1 MKIRMRRLRTTEV
14 LREAVAETRV
24 HASQLIQ
31 PHFVIEDPRGE
42 EPILSM
48 PGVARFGVE
57 KLVRRV
63 GKDLELGL
71 SSVLLFGL
79 YSKKDDRGT
88 SAYEPNNVVSTA
100 VARLR
105 KEFGAKLTIITDVC
119 MCASMDHGHCG
130 ILHDGKVLNDES
142 LPLLSAMALSHAR
155 AGADVVAPS
164 DMMDGRVAAIRD
176 TLDEAGF
183 TDTAILAYSTKFA
196 SGFYGPFRDAADSAP
211 KSGDRKAYQMDPR
224 NGREAVRESVLDE
237 HEGADMLM
245 VKPALAYLDVIRAVR
260 EATNVPLAAYNVSGE
275 YSMVKAAAKNGWI
288 DEGRVVK
295 EILTAIVRAGA
306 DLVITYHGTEALEK
320 RWL

>member
-1 MKIRMRRLRTTEV
+1 MNIRLRRLRTTEV

-24 HASQLIQ
+24 HSSQLIQ
-31 PHFVIEDPRGE
+31 PHFVIEDPKGE
-42 EPILSM
+42 EPIPSM
-48 PGVARFGVE
+48 PGVSRFGVE
-57 KLVRRV
+57 NLVRRV
-63 GKDLELGL
+63 GKDVELGL
-71 SSVLLFGL
+71 TSVLLFGL
-79 YSKKDDRGT
+79 YSKKDARGS
-88 SAYEPNNVVSTA
+88 SAYEPDNVVAKA

-105 KEFGAKLTIITDVC
+105 REFGAKLTIMTDVC

-130 ILHDGKVLNDES
+130 ILHDGKVLNDET

-176 TLDEAGF
+176 ALDTAGF
-183 TDTAILAYSTKFA
+183 VDTAIMSYSTKFA

-245 VKPALAYLDVIRAVR
+245 VKPALAYLDVIRGVR
-260 EATNVPLAAYNVSGE
+260 QATHAPLAAYNVSGE

>member
-14 LREAVAETRV
+14 LRESVAETRV
-24 HASQLIQ
+24 HPSQLVQ
-31 PHFVIEDPRGE
+31 PHFVIEDARGE
-42 EPILSM
+42 EPIPSM
-48 PGVARFGVE
+48 PGVSRFGVDR
-57 KLVRRV
+57 LVARV

-71 SSVLLFGL
+71 TSVLLFGL
-79 YSKKDDRGT
+79 YSRKDGRGS
-88 SAYEPNNVVSTA
+88 SAIEPDNVVSKA

-105 KEFGAKLTIITDVC
+105 REFGERLTIMTDVC

-130 ILHDGKVLNDES
+130 VLRDGKVLNDET
-142 LPLLSAMALSHAR
+142 LPLLSAMALAHAR

-176 TLDEAGF
+176 ALDQAGF
-183 TDTAILAYSTKFA
+183 TDTAILSYSTKFA

-237 HEGADMLM
+237 QEGADMLM
-245 VKPALAYLDVIRAVR
+245 VKPALAYLDVIRGVR
-260 EATNVPLAAYNVSGE
+260 ESTTVPLAAYNVSGE
-275 YSMVKAAAKNGWI
+275 YSMVKAAASNGWI

-295 EILTAIVRAGA
+295 EILTAIARAGA
-306 DLVITYHGTEALEK
+306 DLLITYHGSEALEK

>member
-14 LREAVAETRV
+14 LREAVAETRL
-24 HASQLIQ
+24 HPSQLIQ

-42 EPILSM
+42 EPIPSM
-48 PGVARFGVE
+48 PGVSRFGVE
-57 KLVRRV
+57 KLVERV
-63 GKDLELGL
+63 GKDLGLGL

-79 YSKKDDRGT
+79 YSKKDGRGS
-88 SAYEPNNVVSTA
+88 SAIEPNNVVSTA
-100 VARLR
+100 VARLKR
-105 KEFGAKLTIITDVC
+105 EFGSRLCVITDVR

-130 ILHDGKVLNDES
+130 ILHYGKVLNDET

-164 DMMDGRVAAIRD
+164 DMMDGRVSAMRD
-176 TLDEAGF
+176 ALDHAGF
-183 TDTAILAYSTKFA
+183 TDTAILSYSTKFA

-224 NGREAVRESVLDE
+224 NGREAVRESVLDQ

-245 VKPALAYLDVIRAVR
+245 VKPALAYLDVIRGVR
-260 EATNVPLAAYNVSGE
+260 AATDVPLAAYNVSGE

-295 EILTAIVRAGA
+295 EILTGIVRAGA